1 MPVVEKHII
10 DLAQWFGQPA
20 GQYLLEW
27 EQQVLDQ
34 LTADIFGYNA
44 LQIGMPEIHGL
55 AASRMVNRWLSD
67 AQLPEQSK
75 PELIRP
81 VVILHDFAEL
91 PFANQSIDL
100 VILPHVLE
108 FAAEPHQ
115 VLREVE
121 RILIPEG
128 HLIICGLNRASLWG
142 ARQFAGKLF
151 KRYYLPKHGEFISH
165 PRLKDWLK
173 LLSLEIVETRFG
185 CYVPAF
191 QSEAWLQRYAFMEKA
206 GARWWPVFGASYVLH
221 AVKRVRGMHLIGPA
235 WKTDKA
241 KAGKAVPA
249 ANKLKDYGSGRDLY

>member
-1 MPVVEKHII
+1 MPVDEKHII

-27 EQQVLDQ
+27 EQRILDQ
-34 LTADIFGYNA
+34 LTVDIFGYNA
-44 LQIGMPEIHGL
+44 LQIGMPEIQGL
-55 AASRMVNRWLSD
+55 SASRMVNRWLSD
-67 AQLPEQSK
+67 VQLPDLQDQAK
-75 PELIRP
+75 PRP
-81 VVILHDFAEL
+81 IVVVHDFAEL
-91 PFANQSIDL
+91 PFATQSIDL

-115 VLREVE
+115 ILREVE

-151 KRYYLPKHGEFISH
+151 KHYYLPRHGEFISH

-173 LLSLEIVETRFG
+173 LLSLEIVDTEFG

-235 WKTDKA
+235 FKKETA
-241 KAGKAVPA
+241 TAGNAMPV
-249 ANKLKDYGSGRDLY
+249 ANKLKEHGSRRDLY